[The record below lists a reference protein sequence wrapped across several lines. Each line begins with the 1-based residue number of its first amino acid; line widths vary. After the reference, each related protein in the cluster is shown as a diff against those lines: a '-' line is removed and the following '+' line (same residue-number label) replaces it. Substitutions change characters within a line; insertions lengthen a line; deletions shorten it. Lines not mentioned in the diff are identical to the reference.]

1 MLDAPSDQ
9 QPACRWRWSCWR
21 GSCWR
26 QSTASRWILL
36 TFLVCRC
43 RTFRVFLPSA
53 YTMLLIKAVSFAKTT
68 NFFSY
73 PDDSFPSWV
82 NIPACNFL
90 PILNS
95 LTPCAHMVFG
105 SYCPAWKPWLSYGMV
120 VVAVFTHPISRCW
133 TAAVGKGIAS
143 SCPVHLSAQNL
154 GFYFR
159 RHRDFLFFL
168 FLHLGGHML
177 TDPSD
182 LEIFSFC

>member
-1 MLDAPSDQ
+1 MLLKMELLKMELLKTEHSL
-9 QPACRWRWSCWR
+9 
-21 GSCWR
+21 G
-26 QSTASRWILL
+26 WILL

-43 RTFRVFLPSA
+43 STFRFFLSSA
-53 YTMLLIKAVSFAKTT
+53 CTMVLVKAVSFAKTT

-105 SYCPAWKPWLSYGMV
+105 SYCPAWKPWLNYGMV

-154 GFYFR
+154 GYYFR
-159 RHRDFLFFL
+159 CHRDFLFFL
-168 FLHLGGHML
+168 FSAFGWSHVNRS
-177 TDPSD
+177 TWFRD
-182 LEIFSFC
+182 LLFLLANAFAT